1 MQIFVDLLMIQF
13 KIPWPFNDTKNIS
26 NNSNYDTIKIIRDD
40 INLRY
45 SLLRYM
51 YSQLF
56 LISLN
61 EKGSLFKQIIFA
73 FPEEENS
80 YKDIES
86 KIMLVDAFLICA
98 FYEVNKRDKEFIL
111 PKSGF
116 NKYPNGK
123 V

>member
-1 MQIFVDLLMIQF
+1 MIQF

-61 EKGSLFKQIIFA
+61 EKEVSLNQLYSHSLKR
-73 FPEEENS
+73 
-80 YKDIES
+80 
-86 KIMLVDAFLICA
+86 KILI
-98 FYEVNKRDKEFIL
+98 KIL
-111 PKSGF
+111 NLK
-116 NKYPNGK
+116 
-123 V
+123 

>member
-1 MQIFVDLLMIQF
+1 MIQF

-61 EKGSLFKQIIFA
+61 EKGSFFKPIIFA

-98 FYEVNKRDKEFIL
+98 FYEVNERDKEFIL

-123 V
+123 I